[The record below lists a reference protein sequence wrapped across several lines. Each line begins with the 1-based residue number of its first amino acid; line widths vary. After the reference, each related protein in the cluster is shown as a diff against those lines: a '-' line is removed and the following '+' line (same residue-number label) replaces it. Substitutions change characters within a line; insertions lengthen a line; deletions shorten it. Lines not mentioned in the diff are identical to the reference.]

1 MATRAEDGTVVE
13 VGDGCVLVVGPWG
26 ENLVVIG
33 RSQKERRRGRSF
45 GFLDVRVIEG
55 KCVFSFE
62 NGDGKGSVQLK
73 GKDVCEKRDEVV
85 TLMGFFGFAWKNGDG
100 ELTERGAAAF
110 WRRDGDGGTAER
122 GMGVLVKGR
131 GDNVWPE
138 RDP

>member
-1 MATRAEDGTVVE
+1 M
-13 VGDGCVLVVGPWG
+13 
-26 ENLVVIG
+26 VIG

-45 GFLDVRVIEG
+45 GFLDVWVIEG

-73 GKDVCEKRDEVV
+73 EGK
-85 TLMGFFGFAWKNGDG
+85 TLLREGEGKNGDG